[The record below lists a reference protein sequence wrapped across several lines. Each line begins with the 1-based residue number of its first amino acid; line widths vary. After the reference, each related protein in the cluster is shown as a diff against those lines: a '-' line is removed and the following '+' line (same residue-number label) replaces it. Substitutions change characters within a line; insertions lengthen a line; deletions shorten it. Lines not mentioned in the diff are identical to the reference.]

1 MNSVALDGGSLS
13 TQDGDVHFNDITI
26 ANGYTIT
33 AKDGDVEA
41 LNTKADGYSTSVSD
55 GDNRLFN
62 QSNDNG
68 GTLTQNDAAPNRLQ
82 VTASDGDVTIR

>member
-1 MNSVALDGGSLS
+1 MAAVSVPGWRRS
-13 TQDGDVHFNDITI
+13 FNGITI
-26 ANGYTIT
+26 ANSYSIT

-68 GTLTQNDAAPNRLQ
+68 GTLTQNDAAPIACRSLLPM
-82 VTASDGDVTIR
+82 VT